1 MEMAAAAAG
10 AGAGRLEV
18 VVFPWLAFGHMIPF
32 LELSKRLAARG
43 HAVAF
48 VSTPRNLARLPPMP
62 AHLSARIRFVAL
74 PLPAVEGL
82 PEGAEAT
89 SDLPPDKVELLKKAM
104 DGLAGPLASFLADAV
119 AAGRR
124 PDWVILDFCHHWV
137 PPVADQHKVPCAAFL
152 IFHAACMAFI
162 GPRWANDD
170 AYPRTKPED
179 FTVPPKWI
187 PFPSTTVFL
196 HHEARRMLADNF
208 GENASGRSDTD
219 RLWDVFER
227 CCLTIHRSCRELE
240 PRMFTLLSD
249 LLRKPAVP
257 AGILLP
263 EAVEDRDQDH
273 RQSSSGGVLRWLDD
287 QPPKSVLYVAL
298 GSEAPLTLENIHEL
312 ALGLEL
318 AGVHFLWALRK
329 PAGTNNEQELL
340 PAGFEER
347 MQDRRMVC
355 TGWVPQVKVLG
366 HGATAAFL
374 THCGWGSTIESF
386 AFGLPLVMLPF
397 LTDTPMIA
405 REMAKRGIGVE
416 VARDDSDGSFDRDG
430 VAVNVRHVMVEDEGN
445 VFATN
450 AKKLKE
456 LVVDEARQEQYIH
469 ELEEHLRRYKDDR
482 GSTSTS

>member
-1 MEMAAAAAG
+1 MEMAEAAAG
-10 AGAGRLEV
+10 AGTGGLEV
-18 VVFPWLAFGHMIPF
+18 AVFPWLAFGHMIPF

-48 VSTPRNLARLPPMP
+48 VSTPRNLSRLPPVP
-62 AHLSARIRFVAL
+62 PHLSAHIRFVPL

-89 SDLPPDKVELLKKAM
+89 SDLPPDKVGLLKKAM

-124 PDWVILDFCHHWV
+124 PDWIILDFCHHWV
-137 PPVADQHKVPCAAFL
+137 PPIADQHKVPCAAFL
-152 IFHAACMAFI
+152 IFHAAFMAFI
-162 GPRWANDD
+162 GPRWANSVH
-170 AYPRTKPED
+170 PRTNPED
-179 FTVPPKWI
+179 FTEPPKWI

-208 GENASGRSDTD
+208 GENASGKSDTD

-227 CCLTIHRSCRELE
+227 CRLTIHRSCRELE

-263 EAVEDRDQDH
+263 GAPDDRDEDH
-273 RQSSSGGVLRWLDD
+273 RHSSSGGADSHQVLRWLDD
-287 QPPKSVLYVAL
+287 QPPKSVIYVGL

-329 PAGTNNEQELL
+329 PAGTNNKQELL

-347 MQDRRMVC
+347 TQDRGVVC
-355 TGWVPQVKVLG
+355 TGWVPQVKVLA

-386 AFGLPLVMLPF
+386 GFGLSLVMLPF

-405 REMAKRGIGVE
+405 RAMAERGIGVL
-416 VARDDSDGSFDRDG
+416 VPRDGSDGSFDRDG
-430 VAVNVRHVMVEDEGN
+430 VVVAVRRVMSEHEGK

-456 LVVDEARQEQYIH
+456 LVVDERRQEQYIH

-482 GSTSTS
+482 GS

>member
-1 MEMAAAAAG
+1 MCGSCLTA
-10 AGAGRLEV
+10 
-18 VVFPWLAFGHMIPF
+18 
-32 LELSKRLAARG
+32 
-43 HAVAF
+43 
-48 VSTPRNLARLPPMP
+48 
-62 AHLSARIRFVAL
+62 
-74 PLPAVEGL
+74 
-82 PEGAEAT
+82 
-89 SDLPPDKVELLKKAM
+89 D
-104 DGLAGPLASFLADAV
+104 DGSYV
-119 AAGRR
+119 
-124 PDWVILDFCHHWV
+124 
-137 PPVADQHKVPCAAFL
+137 QVPCAAFL
-152 IFHAACMAFI
+152 IFHAASMAFI
-162 GPRWANDD
+162 GPRWAND
-170 AYPRTKPED
+170 AHPRTKPED

-227 CCLTIHRSCRELE
+227 CRLTIHRSCRELE
-240 PRMFTLLSD
+240 PGMFTLLSE

-263 EAVEDRDQDH
+263 GATDDRHEDDW
-273 RQSSSGGVLRWLDD
+273 QSSSGGVLRWLDD
-287 QPPKSVLYVAL
+287 QPPKSVVYVAL

-318 AGVHFLWALRK
+318 AGVRFLWALRR
-329 PAGTNNEQELL
+329 PADTNNKQELL

-347 MQDRRMVC
+347 TRARGLVC
-355 TGWVPQVKVLG
+355 TGWVPQVKVLA

-374 THCGWGSTIESF
+374 THCDWGSTIESF

-405 REMAKRGIGVE
+405 RAMAERGIGVQ
-416 VARDDSDGSFDRDG
+416 VARDESDGSFDKHG
-430 VAVNVRHVMVEDEGN
+430 VAEAVRRVMVDGQGKE

-456 LVVDEARQEQYIH
+456 LVVDEGRQEQYIH
-469 ELEEHLRRYKDDR
+469 ELEEHLIRYKEAR
-482 GSTSTS
+482 SSTSTS

>member
-1 MEMAAAAAG
+1 MAAAADG
-10 AGAGRLEV
+10 AGAGGLEV

-48 VSTPRNLARLPPMP
+48 VSTPRNLARLPPVP

-82 PEGAEAT
+82 PEGAEVT

-124 PDWVILDFCHHWV
+124 PDWIILDFCDHWV
-137 PPVADQHKVPCAAFL
+137 PPIADQHKVPCAAFL
-152 IFHAACMAFI
+152 IFHAASMAFI
-162 GPRWANDD
+162 GPRWAND
-170 AYPRTKPED
+170 AHPRTKPED

-227 CCLTIHRSCRELE
+227 CRLTIHRSCRELE
-240 PRMFTLLSD
+240 PGMFTLLSE

-263 EAVEDRDQDH
+263 GATDDRHEDDW
-273 RQSSSGGVLRWLDD
+273 QSSSGGVLRWLDD
-287 QPPKSVLYVAL
+287 QPPKSVVYVAL

-318 AGVHFLWALRK
+318 AGVRFLWALRR
-329 PAGTNNEQELL
+329 PADTNNKQELL

-347 MQDRRMVC
+347 TRARGLVC
-355 TGWVPQVKVLG
+355 TGWVPQVKVLA

-374 THCGWGSTIESF
+374 THCDWGSTIESF

-405 REMAKRGIGVE
+405 RAMAERGIGVQ
-416 VARDDSDGSFDRDG
+416 VARDESDGSFDKHG
-430 VAVNVRHVMVEDEGN
+430 VAEAVRRVMVDGQGKE

-456 LVVDEARQEQYIH
+456 LVVDEGRQEQYIH
-469 ELEEHLRRYKDDR
+469 ELEEHLIRYKEAR
-482 GSTSTS
+482 SSTSTS